1 MRANQTVTREELA
14 GARAELAG
22 AMKELSRFEM
32 RAPFAGVLVDIAPEL
47 RAGVWVNARERLGTL
62 IDPHSWQVETYLT
75 DSEIQRVHAG
85 DSARFFPENSGVASL
100 PLRVIRIDPDA
111 TRQLPEEMLSQQHG
125 GQILT
130 RERNGHLIPEQSI
143 YRVVL
148 AVDTDVAKESLR
160 VLRGRVVIDAD
171 RRSLLGGYFRTAAT
185 VLIRETGW

>member
-1 MRANQTVTREELA
+1 
-14 GARAELAG
+14 
-22 AMKELSRFEM
+22 KELSRFDM
-32 RAPFAGVLVDIAPEL
+32 RAPFAGVLVDVAPEL

-62 IDPHSWQVETYLT
+62 IDPRSWQVETYLT

-85 DSARFFPENSGVASL
+85 DSARFFPENSGVTSL

-130 RERNGHLIPEQSI
+130 RERNGHLIPEQAI

-148 AVDTDVAKESLR
+148 AVDPTHSDPSQAPLR
-160 VLRGRVVIDAD
+160 VLRGRVVI
-171 RRSLLGGYFRTAAT
+171 
-185 VLIRETGW
+185 